1 MTRWRRIDLREN
13 CNSSPANIY
22 HDITIKVQSSKQ
34 RLVFLEHSLILVLR
48 MPFPPSSCLRKNVL
62 NNGREPSN
70 SISEYYSSFVQA
82 RLLSYCC
89 QRWFNFLIPL
99 ISSRFLALRS
109 TSGLETALSSVS
121 KFFQIFFSHF
131 TEDLFSLNRRTILLL
146 LTRNVRF
153 LLIWTVQLFIIQD
166 WCRRIYRK
174 FKYHQKH
181 LKYAKPYKRFKV

>member
-1 MTRWRRIDLREN
+1 MREN

-34 RLVFLEHSLILVLR
+34 RLVFLGHSLILVLR

-70 SISEYYSSFVQA
+70 SISEYYSSFVEA

-89 QRWFNFLIPL
+89 QRWFNFLTPL

-109 TSGLETALSSVS
+109 TSGLETALSVS
-121 KFFQIFFSHF
+121 KFFQIFLSLHGRFIS
-131 TEDLFSLNRRTILLL
+131 TEQTNNIVIINSQCAFFANMNCT
-146 LTRNVRF
+146 
-153 LLIWTVQLFIIQD
+153 TVYNS
-166 WCRRIYRK
+166 RSMST
-174 FKYHQKH
+174 H
-181 LKYAKPYKRFKV
+181 L